1 MADTDMFK
9 EIVTEL
15 NTVVTEMTTSNNV
28 SELYENYI
36 KAKDILESIHSYR
49 LDALKVSSNGAV
61 MDYGWLHGA
70 KLSDCFVTF
79 PSNVTYFDYAYKFIG
94 SYRFTLYGKTADGSY
109 VDLFVGD
116 THIGKLQNNII
127 YIKSKLDKQ

>member
-1 MADTDMFK
+1 MFK
-9 EIVTEL
+9 EVVTEL

-28 SELYENYI
+28 SELYDRYTE
-36 KAKDILESIHSYR
+36 AKNILENIHRYR

-70 KLSDCFVTF
+70 NINDSFVTF
-79 PSNVTYFDYAYKFIG
+79 PSNITYFDYAYKFIG
-94 SYRFTLYGKTADGSY
+94 NHRFTLYGKTADGSY
-109 VDLFVGD
+109 IDLFVGD

-127 YIKSKLDKQ
+127 YIKSKLDK